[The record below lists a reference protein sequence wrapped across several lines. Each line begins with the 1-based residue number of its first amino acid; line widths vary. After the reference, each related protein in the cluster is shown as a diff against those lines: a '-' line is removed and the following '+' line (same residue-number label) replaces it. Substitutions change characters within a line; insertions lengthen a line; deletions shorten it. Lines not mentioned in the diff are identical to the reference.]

1 MAQKNERKG
10 RHFAQIAA
18 NGIIWIA
25 IFISGI
31 YLFTHLGDNAQAG
44 NEKNPDIEIE
54 GQVGEFEESPE
65 GAAADAAAEK
75 ADAYDYAG
83 YLDIYLQMENASI
96 RQDIKLYM
104 NGDMCYFYLPA
115 CAASDILTMRYD
127 ESEYALSIDNKKIGN
142 GDRLS
147 DWSAEKPH
155 TLCISHLSGVV
166 DEAQENDIVYS
177 LQFMRSES
185 LPAVFIETANGTM
198 EYLNESKEHKEP
210 GKMVCIL
217 ADGKIDSAGA
227 LSIHARGQSSLEAMK
242 KSYKITLEAAADFL
256 SLGTATD
263 WVLQANAFDPV
274 RIRNGMAYQLARDL
288 GLPYA
293 VDSTYVDVYF
303 NGEYG
308 GSYLVCEQIEVEKNR
323 VDIAGESSYLFA
335 VDVVSEENDSFTD
348 QYGLAYDI
356 RYPKENSEESLA
368 WLTERMNTIE
378 NLISECDTREEY
390 RKLREYIDIDS
401 FVIMYLIDEITNEED
416 INVRSTFYYID
427 EKNGKLC
434 AGPAWDFD
442 WSWGNKSEKDAYLN
456 FNLYRDGMPE
466 HLSKIPYF
474 QQDVQA
480 KLEDSM
486 EILAGQDKKA
496 DVMAESVKTS
506 VSMENIIYGSMTR
519 ACIDAGSFDINI
531 AYLKWYMNGRIALVT
546 DFVRNPDAYHRVHI
560 EDERT
565 GRVYWVKDG
574 ETIPESVIRGIC
586 THYGW
591 ADLSFESGTTF
602 WEGYPILADLVLYPI
617 EGSKVEE
624 TVNETVE
631 TEADKAAADR
641 NTGNMEDISMGIL
654 IFIILLA
661 PGFIALLISQGGRL
675 EKDGHMALWFIP
687 YICFDFFILLLVYGS
702 LYAIKGSITLNLAGI
717 GAQEGEYSFRNINVT
732 FVFMALEVI
741 WACVLGYGIRIL
753 RKIKEIK
760 NTRNHTTDVE

>member
-10 RHFAQIAA
+10 RHFVQIAA

-31 YLFTHLGDNAQAG
+31 YLFTHLGDNAQVG
-44 NEKNPDIEIE
+44 NEKKSDIEIE
-54 GQVGEFEESPE
+54 GQAGEFEESPE

-75 ADAYDYAG
+75 ADVYDYAG
-83 YLDIYLQMENASI
+83 YLDIYLQMENGLD

-104 NGDMCYFYLPA
+104 NGNECYFYLPA
-115 CAASDILTMRYD
+115 CAASDRLTIHYD
-127 ESEYALSIDNKKIGN
+127 ESEYALSIDDKEMEN

-147 DWSAEKPH
+147 GWNVERAH
-155 TLCISHLSGVV
+155 TLHISHLSGVA
-166 DEAQENDIVYS
+166 DEAQMDDIAYS

-185 LPAVFIETANGTM
+185 LPTVFIETANGTM

-217 ADGKIDSAGA
+217 ADGKIDSVGD

-274 RIRNGMAYQLARDL
+274 RIRNGMAYQLARDF

-308 GSYLVCEQIEVEKNR
+308 GNYLVCEQIEVEKNR
-323 VDIAGESSYLFA
+323 VDIAGEKSYLFA
-335 VDVVSEENDSFTD
+335 VDVVSAENDSFTD

-368 WLTERMNTIE
+368 WLAERMNMIE

-390 RKLREYIDIDS
+390 RTLQEYLDIDS

-486 EILAGQDKKA
+486 EILAEQDKKA

-506 VSMENIIYGSMTR
+506 VNMENIIYGSMTR
-519 ACIDAGSFDINI
+519 ACIDAGSFDTNI

-546 DFVRNPDAYHRVHI
+546 DFVRNPDVYHKVHI

-591 ADLSFESGTTF
+591 ADLSFESGTAF

-617 EGSKVEE
+617 EGNQVEE

-675 EKDGHMALWFIP
+675 EKDGRMALWFIP

-760 NTRNHTTDVE
+760 NTRNHTTDAK